1 MQEFD
6 LSKIN
11 TCMLSNREGTIKLF
25 CINDEDKYTFIELK
39 DLLSMTEEKTGK
51 QIMSISML
59 PFSIQTCTSQELMQ
73 EFHNLINCT
82 QKRYPELLQ
91 KMETEIM
98 KRTESKWLSV

>member
-1 MQEFD
+1 
-6 LSKIN
+6 
-11 TCMLSNREGTIKLF
+11 
-25 CINDEDKYTFIELK
+25 
-39 DLLSMTEEKTGK
+39 
-51 QIMSISML
+51 MSISML